1 MNSFLIP
8 SMFLLEP
15 GTLVLLFYSCT
26 HQADSFV
33 IFPFALFIYARR
45 WMAMVLMEDHRSDY
59 LALWHLRWCGWVGV
73 EKRGGVYERKTGQ
86 SNPVAVRLGV
96 RRIAYGR

>member
-1 MNSFLIP
+1 
-8 SMFLLEP
+8 MFLLEP
-15 GTLVLLFYSCT
+15 ETLILLSYPCT

-45 WMAMVLMEDHRSDY
+45 WMAMVLMEDHRPGY

-73 EKRGGVYERKTGQ
+73 EKQG
-86 SNPVAVRLGV
+86 
-96 RRIAYGR
+96 